1 LTERLAI
8 HFYELGKVPEAIDTS
23 DMVQLWL
30 KLIGAKTEE
39 DLAALEELEVAEM
52 TQAVDAY
59 RKISASPRYQELERM
74 RAEARRDEA
83 QALSDAREQGLEQG
97 LAQGL
102 EQGLAQGKR
111 LEQEDTA
118 RSLLAMGLDISQI
131 SEVTKLTPKEIE
143 SLGVK
148 VIRPL

>member
-1 LTERLAI
+1 MSILDFDLFDFESIRSEFAVLEKTRHELLTDRLAI

-74 RAEARRDEA
+74 RAEACRDEA
-83 QALSDAREQGLEQG
+83 QALSDARE
-97 LAQGL
+97 QGL

-118 RSLLAMGLDISQI
+118 RSLL
-131 SEVTKLTPKEIE
+131 
-143 SLGVK
+143 GVK
-148 VIRPL
+148 GAV